1 MVDVTP
7 QDVPKAVQSLRG
19 HLTFILK
26 KDPGAVLTS
35 EHVGFFN
42 FILGHAKAISADRR
56 VQRTGPLAPEG
67 NHPAA
72 EILRV
77 VDELAAALGG

>member
-7 QDVPKAVQSLRG
+7 QDVPRAVQSLRG
-19 HLTFILK
+19 HLAVILK
-26 KDPGAVLTS
+26 KDPRAALTS

-42 FILGHAKAISADRR
+42 FILGHAKAISADPRIQR
-56 VQRTGPLAPEG
+56 VAPLAREG

-72 EILRV
+72 EILKV